1 MAASQIVPHVIRFP
15 QPSDTA
21 YDKNPAPLSI
31 PTKEPITQL
40 ELELFLSLR
49 KRLDELA
56 EQVAVEETML
66 RTRLECGA
74 VVELGLHTAELK
86 ESHRRNVA
94 WKAVA
99 IRLAERLKMD
109 GEAYCNRVLA
119 STKPTRSVSL
129 DVR

>member
-1 MAASQIVPHVIRFP
+1 MAASHSVIHFP
-15 QPSDTA
+15 QGVRRLSDT
-21 YDKNPAPLSI
+21 NPAPRSI

-40 ELELFLSLR
+40 EIELFLSLR

-74 VVELGLHTAELK
+74 VVELGAHVAELK
-86 ESHRRNVA
+86 ETHRRNVA

-99 IRLAERLKMD
+99 IRLAERLKMN

-119 STKPTRSVSL
+119 STKPTRSISL